1 MNGETSSN
9 TLFLHFEPSL
19 DALSLRCDV
28 QSAVK
33 ILSVSLG
40 ECWVISRQAINR
52 MEPNDE
58 W

>member
-1 MNGETSSN
+1 MNGEISRK

-28 QSAVK
+28 KSAVK
-33 ILSVSLG
+33 ILSVSPG
-40 ECWVISRQAINR
+40 ECWALSRQAISR